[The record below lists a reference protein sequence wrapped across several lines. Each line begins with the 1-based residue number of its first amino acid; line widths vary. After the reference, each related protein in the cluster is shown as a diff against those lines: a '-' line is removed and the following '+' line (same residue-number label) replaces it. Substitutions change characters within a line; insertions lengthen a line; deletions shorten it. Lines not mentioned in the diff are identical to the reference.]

1 MNYSEP
7 CENSWYLREQEYKD
21 DIANQHWLDSLP
33 EKYES
38 ILDYCILILK
48 GEVCST
54 EYDWVFNE
62 YSSDTVEYE
71 RLICVTED
79 WLNDEVSQ
87 EDEEFLFN
95 VVQAALEGASE
106 ILYDVELSEIITE
119 GNFSLSKM
127 ISEVIG

>member
-33 EKYES
+33 QKYDS
-38 ILDYCILILK
+38 IGEYSILILK

-62 YSSDTVEYE
+62 YSSDTAEYE

-87 EDEEFLFN
+87 QDEEFLFN